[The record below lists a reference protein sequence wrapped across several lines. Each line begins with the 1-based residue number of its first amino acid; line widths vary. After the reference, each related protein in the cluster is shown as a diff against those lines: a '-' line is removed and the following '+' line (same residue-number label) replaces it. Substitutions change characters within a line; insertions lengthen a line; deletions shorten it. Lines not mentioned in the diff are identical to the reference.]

1 MAELTRA
8 QASAVAHR
16 GSTVLVSAAAG
27 SGKTRV
33 LIERVL
39 RRVAEEGCDVDQ
51 FLMITFTEAAASELR
66 GKLIAQ
72 LSERLAADPSNRLLQ
87 RQLSRVYLAQISTVH
102 AFCASIL
109 RDYAHELELPADF
122 RVCDE
127 GDAAALTE
135 RAMQA
140 TLEQAY
146 ARLGEDDELHA
157 ALDMF
162 GGSRDEGTLPEQ
174 ILKLYRDL
182 QCWKNPKR
190 RYEELMQSLRL
201 DDCTDMA
208 QTVWGDYLMRELRIR
223 LERMARALD
232 TCCRLT
238 EQCPKLTEK
247 YLPALRDMRATLERL
262 LSAQTWDGL
271 HAVPLTFQPLGVVR
285 KSEAPEAQEYIK
297 RTKELVKKTLTRQMA
312 RFSLPSADALDDLRR
327 SATALRGLLRLTQT
341 FAERFRA
348 EKSRRH
354 LLDYNDLEHE
364 TLRLFY
370 RGGETPTAAAREV
383 GERFLELMIDE
394 YQDTNAVQ
402 EAIFQAISRAGRNLF
417 FVGDVKQ
424 SIYRFRMA
432 DPAIFLKKYADFRP
446 EAEAAAGESCKIL
459 LSDNF
464 RSHPAILSAANDV
477 FSVTMT
483 PRVGGL
489 YYGPDEALRANR
501 PALDLGSPAVELH
514 CIDTGGLDMTPAPAR
529 EEIEAAFLAD
539 RIARMLREGECVMEN
554 DAPRPVRPDDIVILL
569 RAMAGKAQ
577 VYLQALQ
584 RQGIPAVCGSD
595 SLFDAPEIVFLTA
608 LLQVIDNP
616 RQDIPL
622 LTVLLSPVF
631 GFTADELARL
641 RGERRDG
648 ELLDCLCGAHA
659 ETFLQTL
666 AELRALAASGSVR
679 TLLDGIETRLLL
691 RAVYPD
697 SDCAAH
703 FDRLL
708 GYADACAANGR
719 HGLPAYLR
727 FLERARQ
734 KGAEDKASPPGGA
747 VRLTTIHKSKGL
759 EYPVVFL
766 ADLCKE
772 FNTTD
777 AKKMILTDPVLGLGG
792 SVYDRREQISYPT
805 AARAAVADRMLREG
819 MSEELRVLYV
829 GMTRP
834 VSRLVMTCCGGRL
847 TAKLRSLTAELG
859 ATPDEELTERAG
871 SMADWV
877 LMAALR
883 RSEAGALFAVGG
895 YPSCERTVSEH
906 PWTITW
912 NDAAAYLPDRRPPE
926 AETARQE
933 AALPALHLP
942 KHTAAETTPSKLT
955 ATQLK
960 GRPIDREVEEQPRVP
975 VRFPQPRF
983 QSGARPLTPTERG
996 TAIHLAMQY
1005 LRYEAC
1011 TDRAGIEAEL
1021 RRLVAQRFLT
1031 EQQAEAVD
1039 PTRILAFFASE
1050 LGGCVLAAKRVVRE
1064 FKFSVLEDAGRYEP
1078 ALTGEQVLLQG
1089 VTDCCLVEPDGL
1101 VILDFK
1107 SDRVRPGEET
1117 ERAQTY
1123 RGQLDAYARALSR
1136 IFGLPTKRRIL
1147 WFFATDTAVEI

>member
-1 MAELTRA
+1 MAELTRP
-8 QASAVAHR
+8 QACAVAHR
-16 GSTVLVSAAAG
+16 GSAVLVSAAAG

-39 RRVAEEGCDVDQ
+39 RRVSEEACDVDR

-66 GKLIAQ
+66 GKLIAR
-72 LSERLAADPSNRLLQ
+72 LSEQLAAEPSNRLLQ

-122 RVCDE
+122 RICDE

-146 ARLGEDDELHA
+146 AQVGTDAELSA

-162 GGSRDEGTLPEQ
+162 GGNRDDRELPER
-174 ILKLYRDL
+174 IEKLYGDL
-182 QCWKNPKR
+182 QCWKDPKR

-208 QTVWGDYLMRELRIR
+208 QTVWGDYLMRELRIS
-223 LERMARALD
+223 LARMSRMLD

-238 EQCPKLTEK
+238 EQCPELTKK
-247 YLPALRDMRATLERL
+247 YLPPLLQMKEMLGR
-262 LSAQTWDGL
+262 LSAARTWDEL
-271 HAVPLTFQPLGVVR
+271 HAAPRNLPPLGSVR

-297 RTKELVKKTLTRQMA
+297 KAKEFIKNTLKKQLG
-312 RFSLPSADALDDLRR
+312 RFELPSDDALDDLRR
-327 SATALRGLLRLTQT
+327 SATALRGLLRLTRM
-341 FAERFRA
+341 FSERFRA

-402 EAIFQAISRAGRNLF
+402 EAIFQAVSRDGSNLF

-446 EAEAAAGESCKIL
+446 EAEAGAGESCKIV

-489 YYGPDEALRANR
+489 YYGPDESLRANR
-501 PALDLGSPAVELH
+501 PALDLGGPAVELH
-514 CIDTGGLDMTPAPAR
+514 CIDAAGLDMTPAPAN
-529 EEIEAAFLAD
+529 EELEATFLAD
-539 RIARMLREGECVMEN
+539 RIAQMLRDGEPVMEN
-554 DAPRPVRPDDIVILL
+554 DALRPVRPDDIVILL
-569 RAMAGKAQ
+569 RALSGKAQ
-577 VYLQALQ
+577 TYMQALQ
-584 RQGIPAVCGSD
+584 RQGIPVVCGSD

-641 RGERRDG
+641 RGENREGD
-648 ELLDCLCGAHA
+648 LLDCLCGACA
-659 ETFLQTL
+659 EPFLHTL
-666 AELRALAASGSVR
+666 AELRTLAAGESVR

-691 RAVYPD
+691 RAIYPGD
-697 SDCAAH
+697 DCAAH
-703 FDRLL
+703 FDKLL
-708 GYADACAANGR
+708 SLADACAAAGR
-719 HGLPAYLR
+719 HGLPAFLRYLNS
-727 FLERARQ
+727 ARQ
-734 KGAEDKASPPGGA
+734 RGAEDKSAPPGGA

-759 EYPVVFL
+759 EYPVVVL

-772 FNTTD
+772 FNRKD
-777 AKKMILTDPVLGLGG
+777 ARQAILTDPLLGLGG
-792 SVYDRREQISYPT
+792 SVFDRGEQISYST
-805 AARAAVADRMLREG
+805 AARDAVADRIVREG

-834 VSRLVMTCCGGRL
+834 VSRLVMTCCS
-847 TAKLRSLTAELG
+847 AKLTSKLKKLTSELG
-859 ATPDEELTERAG
+859 ITPDEELTERAG

-877 LMAALR
+877 LMAAMR
-883 RSEAGALFAVGG
+883 RSEAGALFAQGG
-895 YPSCERTVSEH
+895 TPCAERTVSEF
-906 PWTITW
+906 PWLITW
-912 NDAAAYLPDRRPPE
+912 NDAAAYLPDRRLPE
-926 AETARQE
+926 AETVRQE

-942 KHTAAETTPSKLT
+942 RHTAAETMPSKLT

-960 GRPIDREVEEQPRVP
+960 GRPLDREVEERPRVP

-1011 TDRAGIEAEL
+1011 ADLAGVEAEL
-1021 RRLVAQRFLT
+1021 RRLTERRFLT
-1031 EQQAEAVD
+1031 PQQAEAVD
-1039 PTRILAFFASE
+1039 PARILAFFASQT
-1050 LGGCVLAAKRVVRE
+1050 GKRVLACGHTVRE

-1078 ALTGEQVLLQG
+1078 ALRGEQVLLQG

-1123 RGQLDAYARALSR
+1123 RGQLDTYARALSR